1 MTTTPDERGGVLPD
15 GDLQGEDFQGGDWPD
30 ISGRLEA
37 GRHVLALRVY
47 YEDTDF
53 TGLVYHA
60 AYLKFAERGRSDFL
74 RLCGIHHRALQEGE
88 HGDPLAFAVRRMEI
102 DFLAPARIDDL
113 LEVVTRLEEARGAR
127 IVLAQEVRRGGAAL
141 FTARVTVVVISPDGR
156 PRRLPEALAARLLVA
171 DTGAS

>member
-1 MTTTPDERGGVLPD
+1 MTMTPDERAGGLPG
-15 GDLQGEDFQGGDWPD
+15 GDRLAEDWPD

-53 TGLVYHA
+53 TGVVYHA

-74 RLCGIHHRALQEGE
+74 RLCGIHHRALQEGD
-88 HGDPLAFAVRRMEI
+88 HGEPLAFAVRRMEV

-127 IVLAQEVRRGGAAL
+127 IVLAQDVRRGGAAL
-141 FTARVTVVVISPDGR
+141 FTARVTVAVISPEGR
-156 PRRLPEALAARLLVA
+156 PRRLPEALAARLSAA
-171 DTGAS
+171 DTSAS